1 MPDILRHG
9 TGTWRGDLMSGSG
22 TASSESGALRDAKIS
37 FTTRFQEPV
46 TGSNP
51 EELIAAA
58 HAACFSMALSGV
70 LSQQGHAPEEI
81 RTKATLTLT
90 KGTSGF
96 KITGIHLETD
106 GEVPGMDEA
115 GFKQAAET
123 AKETCPVS
131 VLLKPGLEDLT
142 VEAKLVS

>member
-9 TGTWRGDLMSGSG
+9 TATWRGDLMSGTG
-22 TASSESGALRDAKIS
+22 TASSESGALRDAKVS
-37 FTTRFQEPV
+37 FTSRFEAPV

-70 LSQQGHAPEEI
+70 LAREGHVPEEI
-81 RTKATLTLT
+81 HTEATLTLT
-90 KGTSGF
+90 KGTAGF
-96 KITGIHLETD
+96 KIVKVHLETR
-106 GEVPGMDEA
+106 GKAPGMDEA
-115 GFKQAAET
+115 AFKKAAES

-131 VLLKPGLEDLT
+131 VLLKPGLQELT
-142 VEAKLVS
+142 LDAHLAP

>member
-9 TGTWRGDLMSGSG
+9 TGTWRGDLMTGNG
-22 TASSESGALRDAKIS
+22 TASSESGALRDAKIT
-37 FTTRFQEPV
+37 FTTRFQEPI

-70 LSQQGHAPEEI
+70 LSGQGHAPDEI
-81 RTKATLTLT
+81 NTKATLTLV
-90 KGTSGF
+90 KGTAGF
-96 KITGIHLETD
+96 KIAKIHLDTE
-106 GEVPGMDEA
+106 GKVPGIDEA
-115 GFKQAAET
+115 AFKQAAET
-123 AKETCPVS
+123 AKDTCPVS
-131 VLLKPGLEDLT
+131 VLLKPGLEDLS